1 MSGTDLAKPKSNWQK
16 TRLQLRRVWALS
28 LPYFQSE
35 DKWRARS
42 LLAACVGLN
51 LGMVYMMVLFNDWN
65 RVFYDALQNRDAEVF
80 WHQLGVFCILAT
92 CYIVVAVYK
101 FYLTQLLELGWR
113 TWMTRDYLQRWLS
126 HHVFYRLELQA
137 QNGTDNPDQRIQ
149 EDVQQFTADTVSL
162 SLGMLDASVTLLSFV
177 GILWALSGEI
187 GRADV

>member
-1 MSGTDLAKPKSNWQK
+1 ML
-16 TRLQLRRVWALS
+16 
-28 LPYFQSE
+28 F
-35 DKWRARS
+35 RS
-42 LLAACVGLN
+42 AG
-51 LGMVYMMVLFNDWN
+51 
-65 RVFYDALQNRDAEVF
+65 VF

-177 GILWALSGEI
+177 GILWALSGGFSFELNGAAYNIPGFMVWMALLYALSGSLLGHWI
-187 GRADV
+187 GRSMASDRKSTRLNSSH